1 MGLEAVCVSF
11 DCWNKGLNKN
21 KSKSSFQLFEK
32 ISTRCLMISRQV
44 TRACIWWAA
53 ASSSDGEIEGLWR
66 EAELTGW
73 LVPHDLVTRDLEL
86 VQHRGQDEGSDVL
99 HHLVTHALPLA
110 HGEGLE
116 VFGLLESVIILD
128 KPPRVVTLG
137 WVPKLLT
144 EVHVVIVDKDDSVC
158 VNLVS
163 YKKNL

>member
-1 MGLEAVCVSF
+1 MTSG
-11 DCWNKGLNKN
+11 
-21 KSKSSFQLFEK
+21 
-32 ISTRCLMISRQV
+32 
-44 TRACIWWAA
+44 
-53 ASSSDGEIEGLWR
+53 
-66 EAELTGW
+66 

-86 VQHRGQDEGSDVL
+86 VQHRGQDEGGDVL

-137 WVPKLLT
+137 CIPKLLA
-144 EVHVVIVDKDDSVC
+144 EVHMVIVDKDDSIC

-163 YKKNL
+163 YKKMSSCGSFLHLINVLLYSAQNIFLVT